1 MRQQLR
7 QQRRRVGNRPVQQL
21 TLLGALL
28 CFLVAALLASPAPA
42 RAAPNRVYGLTI
54 DGVINQLTADHV
66 VRVLDEAEREH
77 GAVLLVTIDSPGGV
91 DSAIRRITQAF
102 LAARIPVVVYV
113 GPEPQAEALSGA
125 MFITL
130 AGHVAA
136 MAPDAVIGAALPAG
150 LAERA
155 SPEEREERMANALQV
170 AATTAEARGRNVQA
184 TVDAVRA
191 EEILSADVAA
201 ADGIIDQVAPSVP
214 LLLEQID
221 GLEVRTASGTVTLA
235 TREAPLRWMTLTLR
249 ERVAQVITNPNV
261 AYLLF
266 STGVLLLIVAVY
278 ASAHLL
284 AGIPAIVALATAIIA
299 FGNLPTS
306 WVGLGL
312 LTAGALLFIV
322 ELYTPKVGLPG
333 AAGVICYLIGS
344 FTLYQPVRQESPF
357 APVVRVNP
365 WLAVGTV
372 SFFVVALLLI
382 LRFLFRARRTALAS
396 TAAALIGRTGVV
408 VRPLDPVGTVLVADQ
423 EWAATSPDAPLS
435 EGSPVRVTGSED
447 GLLRVMPL
455 PPDVAQSDS
464 REEAQPGRRAP

>member
-201 ADGIIDQVAPSVP
+201 ADGI
-214 LLLEQID
+214 
-221 GLEVRTASGTVTLA
+221 
-235 TREAPLRWMTLTLR
+235 
-249 ERVAQVITNPNV
+249 
-261 AYLLF
+261 
-266 STGVLLLIVAVY
+266 
-278 ASAHLL
+278 
-284 AGIPAIVALATAIIA
+284 
-299 FGNLPTS
+299 
-306 WVGLGL
+306 
-312 LTAGALLFIV
+312 
-322 ELYTPKVGLPG
+322 K
-333 AAGVICYLIGS
+333 
-344 FTLYQPVRQESPF
+344 
-357 APVVRVNP
+357 
-365 WLAVGTV
+365 
-372 SFFVVALLLI
+372 
-382 LRFLFRARRTALAS
+382 
-396 TAAALIGRTGVV
+396 IGRAHV
-408 VRPLDPVGTVLVADQ
+408 
-423 EWAATSPDAPLS
+423 
-435 EGSPVRVTGSED
+435 
-447 GLLRVMPL
+447 
-455 PPDVAQSDS
+455 
-464 REEAQPGRRAP
+464 